1 MDRLAVLLGGRVAED
16 LIFKDVTT
24 GAQNDLERATK
35 IARQMV
41 TEYGMSDTLGPLTLG
56 RKEHQIFLG
65 RDISQDRDYSEEV
78 ANKIDK
84 EVRAI
89 IDTAYTK
96 AKELLTKNKRKLKKI
111 AKNLIERETLEGA
124 DLDMLLS
131 GAKLASKTK

>member
-1 MDRLAVLLGGRVAED
+1 
-16 LIFKDVTT
+16 
-24 GAQNDLERATK
+24 
-35 IARQMV
+35 MV
-41 TEYGMSDTLGPLTLG
+41 TEYGMSDTLGPVTLG

-124 DLDMLLS
+124 ELDMLLN
-131 GAKLASKTK
+131 GAKLASLTK

>member
-1 MDRLAVLLGGRVAED
+1 
-16 LIFKDVTT
+16 
-24 GAQNDLERATK
+24 
-35 IARQMV
+35 
-41 TEYGMSDTLGPLTLG
+41 
-56 RKEHQIFLG
+56 
-65 RDISQDRDYSEEV
+65 V

-96 AKELLTKNKRKLKKI
+96 AKELLTKNKRKLRKI

>member
-1 MDRLAVLLGGRVAED
+1 
-16 LIFKDVTT
+16 
-24 GAQNDLERATK
+24 
-35 IARQMV
+35 MV
-41 TEYGMSDTLGPLTLG
+41 TEYGMSDTLGPVTLG

-65 RDISQDRDYSEEV
+65 KDISQDRDYSEEV

-96 AKELLTKNKRKLKKI
+96 AKELLTKNKRKLRKI

-131 GAKLASKTK
+131 GAKLASKSKME